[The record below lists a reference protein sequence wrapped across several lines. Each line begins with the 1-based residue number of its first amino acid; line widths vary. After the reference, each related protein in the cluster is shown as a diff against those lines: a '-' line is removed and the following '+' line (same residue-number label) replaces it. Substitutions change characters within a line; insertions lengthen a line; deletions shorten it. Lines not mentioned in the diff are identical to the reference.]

1 MKNVFDPL
9 QIGSMTMKNRFLRS
23 ATWEALSD
31 ADGHMSG
38 RQFKIYEKLAE
49 NETGLICTGY
59 ARILKEEQPNAA
71 MMGIYD
77 DSFIPEYQKLADAV
91 HAHDSRIMMQ
101 LAYGGT
107 KTTYKTEGRT
117 IFSPGTVPEPST
129 KTAGTPMTKEDI
141 AYVTAAYRD
150 AARRVRDSGFDAV
163 ELHAGHTYLLNQFL
177 SPYFNNRT
185 DEYGGSLKN
194 RVRIIEEIYTA
205 VRAVVGPGFPVLIK
219 ITCSDFMEGGLV
231 FDDTLKICRM
241 LCDMGFDAIEVSGNI
256 HGKAENLAGSVY
268 DGRTITRGGYFVE
281 FARDIAAAADIPVFL
296 TGGIRD
302 IRQLNDWLNSTSIAG
317 FGLSRALLAEPDLI
331 RRWKAGDI
339 MPSRCLHCSRC
350 RTPQGN
356 YCTVFKR

>member
-1 MKNVFDPL
+1 MKNVFEPL
-9 QIGSMTMKNRFLRS
+9 QIGSMTVKNRFLRS

-31 ADGHMSG
+31 ADGHMSSS
-38 RQFKIYEKLAE
+38 QLKIYEKLAE
-49 NETGLICTGY
+49 NEVGLICTGY

-77 DSFIPEYQKLADAV
+77 DIFIPEYKKLTDAV
-91 HAHDSRIMMQ
+91 HARGSSIMMQ

-141 AYVTAAYRD
+141 AYVTAAYGD
-150 AARRVRDSGFDAV
+150 AARRVRDAGFDAV

-185 DEYGGSLKN
+185 DEYGGCLKN
-194 RVRIIEEIYTA
+194 RIRIIEEIYAA
-205 VRAVVGPGFPVLIK
+205 VRSAVGPSYPVLIK

-231 FDDTLKICRM
+231 FDDTLEICRM
-241 LCDMGFDAIEVSGNI
+241 LSAMGFDAIEVSGNI
-256 HGKAENLAGSVY
+256 HGKAENLAGAVY
-268 DGRTITRGGYFVE
+268 DGKTITRGGYFVE
-281 FARDIAAAADIPVFL
+281 FAKDIADTVDIPVFL

-302 IRQLNDWLNSTSIAG
+302 IRQLNNWLNSTSIAG
-317 FGLSRALLAEPDLI
+317 FGLSRAFLAEPGLI
-331 RRWKAGDI
+331 RRWKAGDVT
-339 MPSRCLHCSRC
+339 PARCLHCSRC
-350 RTPQGN
+350 RTPQEN
-356 YCTVFKR
+356 YCTVFRR